1 MWKEARMTKI
11 GFSKVGLGLC
21 LALAL
26 SAPGLEANA
35 QRRRTKKVAPSQS
48 AIRSPKVE
56 TAIAAA
62 KALGASKSPKAMG
75 ELLDALAM
83 GLHPRVASA
92 ALDAVALK
100 AKQNSFDVVSF
111 YMHHRNAK
119 VRSSALRV
127 MGALSDKRA
136 KAMVLAALGD
146 PHKSVRASA
155 AEILAAQKTK
165 KAIEPLMSLLKK
177 GDEAAA
183 PALASLANPD
193 LARAVS
199 ELIGQAPD
207 GLLARCLGAILMR
220 PDFKP
225 EEARVE
231 VVKALGKIPGNDSL
245 EQLTNYVGAIP
256 EKPPRDSRTEAERI
270 IEARLGG
277 M

>member
-1 MWKEARMTKI
+1 MTTI

-21 LALAL
+21 VALAV
-26 SAPGLEANA
+26 SAPSTDADAKRRKTLKTLKKAPPSALRSAN
-35 QRRRTKKVAPSQS
+35 
-48 AIRSPKVE
+48 VE
-56 TAIAAA
+56 EAIAAA
-62 KALGASKSPKAMG
+62 TALGTSTSPQAMG

-92 ALDAVALK
+92 ALDAVALR
-100 AKQNSFDVVSF
+100 AKQDSFDVVSF
-111 YMHHRNAK
+111 YMHHRSAK
-119 VRSSALRV
+119 VRSSALKV
-127 MGALSDKRA
+127 MGALGDKRA
-136 KAMVLAALGD
+136 KAMVLGGLGD
-146 PHKSVRASA
+146 GHKKVRAAA
-155 AEILAAQKTK
+155 AEILAAKKEK

-177 GDEAAA
+177 GDEA
-183 PALASLANPD
+183 PALALAALANPD

-199 ELIGQAPD
+199 ELIGTAPD

-256 EKPPRDSRTEAERI
+256 EKPPRDSRSEAERI

-277 M
+277 I

>member
-1 MWKEARMTKI
+1 MTTI

-21 LALAL
+21 VALAV
-26 SAPGLEANA
+26 SAPSTKADA
-35 QRRRTKKVAPSQS
+35 QRRKPGKALKKASPS
-48 AIRSPKVE
+48 ALRGANLDA
-56 TAIAAA
+56 AIAAA
-62 KALGASKSPKAMG
+62 KTLGTSKSPQAMG
-75 ELLDALAM
+75 ELLDAVAM

-92 ALDAVALK
+92 ALDAVALS
-100 AKQNSFDVVSF
+100 AKQNAFDVVSF
-111 YMHHRNAK
+111 YMHHRSAK

-127 MGALSDKRA
+127 MGVLSDKRA
-136 KAMVLAALGD
+136 KAMVLDALGD
-146 PHKSVRASA
+146 GHKSVRASA
-155 AEILAAQKTK
+155 AEILAAKKEK
-165 KAIEPLMSLLKK
+165 KAVEPLISLLKK

-183 PALASLANPD
+183 LALAALANSD
-193 LARAVS
+193 LARAIS

-256 EKPPRDSRTEAERI
+256 EKPPRESRTEAERI

-277 M
+277 L

>member
-1 MWKEARMTKI
+1 MTTI

-26 SAPGLEANA
+26 SAPSENADA
-35 QRRRTKKVAPSQS
+35 QRRRRGKPAPTAPS
-48 AIRSPKVE
+48 ALRSPDLS
-56 TAIAAA
+56 AAVDA
-62 KALGASKSPKAMG
+62 ATALGTSKSPGAMG
-75 ELLDALAM
+75 ELLDGLAM
-83 GLHPRVASA
+83 GLHPKVASA
-92 ALDAVALK
+92 ALDAVALS
-100 AKQNSFDVVSF
+100 AKQDAFDVVAF
-111 YMHHRNAK
+111 YMYHRRAK

-127 MGALSDKRA
+127 LGALTDKRA

-146 PHKSVRASA
+146 AHKSVRAAA
-155 AEILAAQKTK
+155 AEILAGQKERR
-165 KAIEPLMSLLKK
+165 AIEPLLSLLKK
-177 GDEAAA
+177 GDEASA
-183 PALASLANPD
+183 PALAALATPD

-207 GLLARCLGAILMR
+207 GLLSRCLGAILMR

-245 EQLTNYVGAIP
+245 ELMTNYVGAIP
-256 EKPPRDSRTEAERI
+256 EKPPRDSRAEAERI

-277 M
+277 E

>member
-1 MWKEARMTKI
+1 MTKI

-26 SAPGLEANA
+26 SAPSQEANA
-35 QRRRTKKVAPSQS
+35 QRRRPGKAAPAAQSELRSSNVAK
-48 AIRSPKVE
+48 AV
-56 TAIAAA
+56 AAA
-62 KALGASKSPKAMG
+62 TALGTSKSPKAMG

-100 AKQNSFDVVSF
+100 AKQDSFDVVSF

-127 MGALSDKRA
+127 MGALPDKRA

-155 AEILAAQKTK
+155 AEILAAQNVK

-256 EKPPRDSRTEAERI
+256 EKPPRASRTEAEQI